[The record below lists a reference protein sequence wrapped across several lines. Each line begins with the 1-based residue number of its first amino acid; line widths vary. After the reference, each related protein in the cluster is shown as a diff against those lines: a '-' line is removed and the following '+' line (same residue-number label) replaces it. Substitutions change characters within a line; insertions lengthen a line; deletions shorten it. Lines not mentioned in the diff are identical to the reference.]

1 MAFAPKKRVK
11 HREVWEDPELVPFID
26 MLVVCCCFLLMSAS
40 LLQTAVIEISLPTT
54 TGVGGANVSTPQGG
68 EINLSLI
75 ITDEGLR
82 IGGAGAIWPLIPKT
96 KDPKKSGLVFDWKA
110 LENELKKVKG
120 KYRRQESIII
130 ISEPEIIYDNIIR
143 ATDVCITEGF
153 PDITF
158 SGQITQ

>member
-1 MAFAPKKRVK
+1 MAFAPKKRIK

-54 TGVGGANVSTPQGG
+54 TGAAGASAMTPQAG
-68 EINLSLI
+68 ELNLSLI

-82 IGGAGAIWPLIPKT
+82 VGGAGAILPLIPKK
-96 KDPKKSGLVFDWKA
+96 KDRFDWDK
-110 LENELKKVKG
+110 LTETLKDVK
-120 KYRRQESIII
+120 KEYPDQASIII
-130 ISEPEIIYDNIIR
+130 ISEPEIVYDNIIQ
-143 ATDVCITEGF
+143 AMDVCVVEGF
-153 PDITF
+153 PDIAL

>member
-1 MAFAPKKRVK
+1 MAFAPKKRIK

-40 LLQTAVIEISLPTT
+40 LLQTAVIEISLPTA
-54 TGVGGANVSTPQGG
+54 TGAGGTNVSTPQGG

-82 IGGAGAIWPLIPKT
+82 IGGAGAIWPLIPKV
-96 KDPKKSGLVFDWKA
+96 KKPNKLDLEFDWSA

-120 KYRRQESIII
+120 RYPNQQSIII
-130 ISEPEIIYDNIIR
+130 ISEPEIIYDNIIQ
-143 ATDVCITEGF
+143 AMDVCLGQGF
-153 PDITF
+153 PDIAL

>member
-54 TGVGGANVSTPQGG
+54 TGAGTTGAMTPQAG
-68 EINLSLI
+68 ELNLSLI

-82 IGGAGAIWPLIPKT
+82 VGGAGAILPLIPKK
-96 KDPKKSGLVFDWKA
+96 KDRFDWDK
-110 LENELKKVKG
+110 LTETLKDVK
-120 KYRRQESIII
+120 KEYPDQASIII
-130 ISEPEIIYDNIIR
+130 ISEPEIVYDNIIQ
-143 ATDVCITEGF
+143 AMDVCVVEGF
-153 PDITF
+153 PDIAL

>member
-1 MAFAPKKRVK
+1 
-11 HREVWEDPELVPFID
+11 
-26 MLVVCCCFLLMSAS
+26 MSAS

-54 TGVGGANVSTPQGG
+54 TGASGTGVSALQGG

-96 KDPKKSGLVFDWKA
+96 KKPGKLGLEFDWDA

-120 KYRRQESIII
+120 KYPDQESVII
-130 ISEPEIIYDNIIR
+130 ISEPEIIYDNIIH
-143 ATDVCITEGF
+143 ATDVCIVEGF